1 MGEAQHPQTTH
12 SGTKAIHSEQMKNIS
27 ISDTTMSMIIDI
39 SKRHNNKKVNLIL
52 EDLIAKLYSDM
63 KKTGGKVL

>member
-1 MGEAQHPQTTH
+1 
-12 SGTKAIHSEQMKNIS
+12 MKNIS